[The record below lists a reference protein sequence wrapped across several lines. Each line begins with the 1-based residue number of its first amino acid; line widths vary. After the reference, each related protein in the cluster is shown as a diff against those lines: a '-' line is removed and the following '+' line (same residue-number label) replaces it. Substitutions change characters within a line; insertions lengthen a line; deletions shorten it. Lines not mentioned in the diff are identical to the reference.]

1 MMTYWN
7 LFWAFFIPGIVGYG
21 GGPAY
26 IPLIQNEVVNRYQWM
41 TIQEFG
47 DMLALG
53 NALPGPITTKISGFV
68 GYQVAGWPGAFVA
81 LFANTAPSLIAMI
94 VFLSV
99 LYRFKDSPRVKNMSN
114 MVRPIVGVLMAIIT
128 LQFFESA
135 WLEVGSLQ
143 TIGIAAVSL
152 LLMEKWKLHPAWVI
166 GGALMYG
173 IIFLG

>member
-1 MMTYWN
+1 MIYWD

-41 TIQEFG
+41 TLQEFG

-68 GYQVAGWPGAFVA
+68 GYQVASWPGAFVA

-94 VFLSV
+94 AFLSV
-99 LYRFKDSPRVKNMSN
+99 LYRFKDSPRVKNMSD
-114 MVRPIVGVLMAIIT
+114 MVRPVVGVLMAIIT

-135 WLEVGSLQ
+135 WLEIGSLQ
-143 TIGIAAVSL
+143 TVGIAVVSL

-173 IIFLG
+173 MIFLS